1 MKYGNRIIQIVTLLI
16 LIACLA
22 PAVQAAEPAAE
33 PAAIRGTMNSAFTW
47 SQLGTAVV
55 YGPSAEDPEWNSW
68 KVYVQP
74 DGWACENYEMTVTD
88 PGTGASKTLQF
99 TIAPASE
106 YSQGQTGAQYS
117 ETAAIRGTMNSAF
130 YEGETVY
137 ADGITDLPVGT
148 ELNVYIK
155 SLESTFTWSQQGK
168 AEVSNPS
175 AENPEWNS

>member
-99 TIAPASE
+99 TIVAASTSLTPTPTETEPAV
-106 YSQGQTGAQYS
+106 
-117 ETAAIRGTMNSAF
+117 IRGMMDSVF

-137 ADGITDLPVGT
+137 ANGITNLPVGT